1 MPKPLTM
8 AGIFRMLE
16 KIGHR
21 PQQGLNAKVK
31 HSEKV
36 NFALK
41 RVN

>member
-1 MPKPLTM
+1 MNKPISM
-8 AGIFRMLE
+8 AGLFKILE
-16 KIGHR
+16 RVGHR
-21 PQQGLNAKVK
+21 PQEGLNAKVR

>member
-21 PQQGLNAKVK
+21 PQFGLNAKVI
-31 HSEKV
+31 HHESV
-36 NFALK
+36 NIALK

>member
-1 MPKPLTM
+1 MKKPISM
-8 AGIFRMLE
+8 AGLFKVLE

-21 PQQGLNAKVK
+21 PQEGLNAKVK
-31 HSEKV
+31 HSETV

>member
-1 MPKPLTM
+1 MAKPLSM
-8 AGIFRMLE
+8 RGVFKLLE

-21 PQQGLNAKVK
+21 PQEGLNAKVK

-36 NFALK
+36 NYALK

>member
-1 MPKPLTM
+1 M
-8 AGIFRMLE
+8 AGLFKILE

-21 PQQGLNAKVK
+21 PQEGLNAKVK
-31 HSEKV
+31 HSETV

>member
-1 MPKPLTM
+1 MKKPLTM
-8 AGIFRMLE
+8 AGLFKILE

-21 PQQGLNAKVK
+21 PQEGLNAKIK

>member
-1 MPKPLTM
+1 MAKPLSM
-8 AGIFRMLE
+8 SGIFKLLE
-16 KIGHR
+16 RIGHR
-21 PQQGLNAKVK
+21 PQEGLNAKVR

>member
-1 MPKPLTM
+1 MPKPLSM
-8 AGIFRMLE
+8 AGIFRLLE

-31 HSEKV
+31 HYENV
-36 NFALK
+36 THVLK

>member
-1 MPKPLTM
+1 MAKPLSM
-8 AGIFRMLE
+8 RGVFKLLE
-16 KIGHR
+16 KITHKPR
-21 PQQGLNAKVK
+21 EGLNAKVK

>member
-8 AGIFRMLE
+8 AGLFRLLE

-31 HSEKV
+31 HYENV
-36 NFALK
+36 THVLK
-41 RVN
+41 RVD